1 MSADLKTTSLSKIFK
16 NKTIVLLIS
25 YQRHDFNGIL
35 GGIYFETP
43 NRHRILGEW
52 NNISHIWSWGEVV
65 WCPYNWHRWIYS
77 RWFWLGWS
85 YIEYAN
91 LWKSGIILPFGNQ
104 FYTNCIICFW
114 SIWKPFYIEK
124 KTVIWSHPGEMSLG
138 WYRGTEQWPKSK
150 KRCGKSCWKLDYW
163 RAACGESSHLS
174 SRTNWKII
182 RSPLGAAKRVLC
194 SDLEFKSGWIRSCP
208 LANVKL
214 FKTPCTHNDITAATH
229 HPFLVTTGAVTPF
242 PHLSNHKVAD
252 VGDLDSEWTCHEI
265 KVFFPAKTKEKGLNT
280 GWARKNTWTKQ
291 LCNYSLFNIY
301 IVYFWIFG
309 WHWGVPTAG
318 PSQRSRTLS
327 DCSGPKVRKR
337 FWRSRSLRF

>member
-1 MSADLKTTSLSKIFK
+1 MI
-16 NKTIVLLIS
+16 I
-25 YQRHDFNGIL
+25 
-35 GGIYFETP
+35 
-43 NRHRILGEW
+43 HRIRKFV
-52 NNISHIWSWGEVV
+52 EV
-65 WCPYNWHRWIYS
+65 WDHS
-77 RWFWLGWS
+77 TF
-85 YIEYAN
+85 
-91 LWKSGIILPFGNQ
+91 
-104 FYTNCIICFW
+104 
-114 SIWKPFYIEK
+114 WKPILYQLHNLFLIHLETILHRK

-229 HPFLVTTGAVTPF
+229 HPF

-252 VGDLDSEWTCHEI
+252 VGDLDSEWTCHKI
-265 KVFFPAKTKEKGLNT
+265 KVFFPALQRR
-280 GWARKNTWTKQ
+280 RKNT
-291 LCNYSLFNIY
+291 
-301 IVYFWIFG
+301 
-309 WHWGVPTAG
+309 
-318 PSQRSRTLS
+318 
-327 DCSGPKVRKR
+327 
-337 FWRSRSLRF
+337 